1 MLLKKQT
8 VWLLTMLSLVFV
20 LSAYYFIG
28 DQQAG
33 EQMANE
39 HAEQPAATES
49 AENHDGDQGEA
60 AGTDGEEGT
69 EGTEGTEGAEGTEGE
84 EATEEDGS
92 AVVKYIST
100 DETFAEMR
108 YELENLRSVHRAE
121 LKDRMASTE
130 LPAEEISKA
139 VDQYNELAQISEK
152 ELILEST
159 IRSRKDVDDA
169 LVRVTDGK
177 IRVTVKTAEH
187 SPQMAND
194 IYHMVRQEFADVRN
208 ENIAFEFSTA
218 DASE

>member
-33 EQMANE
+33 EQLANE
-39 HAEQPAATES
+39 QAEQPAATES
-49 AENHDGDQGEA
+49 AENHDGDHGEA

-69 EGTEGTEGAEGTEGE
+69 EGAEGTEGVEGE
-84 EATEEDGS
+84 EVAEEDGS

-100 DETFAEMR
+100 DETLAEMR

-139 VDQYNELAQISEK
+139 VDQYNELAQVSEK

-177 IRVTVKTAEH
+177 IRVTVKAAEH
-187 SPQMAND
+187 SPQIAND

>member
-33 EQMANE
+33 EQLAND
-39 HAEQPAATES
+39 ATEQPAATES
-49 AENHDGDQGEA
+49 AENHGGEEGEA
-60 AGTDGEEGT
+60 AGTDEEEGT
-69 EGTEGTEGAEGTEGE
+69 ENAEGVKGE

-92 AVVKYIST
+92 AVVKYISS
-100 DETFAEMR
+100 DETLAEMR
-108 YELENLRSVHRAE
+108 YELENLRSAHRAE
-121 LKDRMASTE
+121 LKEMMASTD

-159 IRSRKDVDDA
+159 IRSHKDVDDA

-177 IRVTVKTAEH
+177 IRITVKTAAH

-194 IYHMVRQEFADVRN
+194 IYHMVRQEFKDVRN
-208 ENIAFEFSTA
+208 EDIAFDFPPVTE
-218 DASE
+218 EGGE

>member
-33 EQMANE
+33 EQMVND
-39 HAEQPAATES
+39 AEQPAATES
-49 AENHDGDQGEA
+49 AENHDGEEGEA

-69 EGTEGTEGAEGTEGE
+69 EGAEGAEGVKGE

-139 VDQYNELAQISEK
+139 VDQYNELAHVSEK
-152 ELILEST
+152 EQILEST

-177 IRVTVKTAEH
+177 IRVTVKTEAH

-208 ENIAFEFSTA
+208 EDIAFHFPPAEE
-218 DASE
+218 SE

>member
-33 EQMANE
+33 EQLAND
-39 HAEQPAATES
+39 ATEQPAATES
-49 AENHDGDQGEA
+49 AENHGGEEGEA
-60 AGTDGEEGT
+60 AGTDEEEGT
-69 EGTEGTEGAEGTEGE
+69 EGVEGE

-92 AVVKYIST
+92 AVVKYISS
-100 DETFAEMR
+100 DETLAEMR

-121 LKDRMASTE
+121 LKEMMASTE

-159 IRSRKDVDDA
+159 IRSHKDVDDA

-177 IRVTVKTAEH
+177 IRVTVKTAAH

-194 IYHMVRQEFADVRN
+194 IYHMVRQEFKDVRN
-208 ENIAFEFSTA
+208 EDIAFDFPPVTEEGA
-218 DASE
+218 E

>member
-33 EQMANE
+33 EQLANE
-39 HAEQPAATES
+39 QAEQPAATES
-49 AENHDGDQGEA
+49 AENHDGDHGEA

-69 EGTEGTEGAEGTEGE
+69 EGAEGVEGE
-84 EATEEDGS
+84 EAAEEDGS

-100 DETFAEMR
+100 DETLAEMR

-139 VDQYNELAQISEK
+139 VDQYNELAQVSEK

-177 IRVTVKTAEH
+177 IRVTVKAAEH
-187 SPQMAND
+187 SPQIAND

>member
-1 MLLKKQT
+1 
-8 VWLLTMLSLVFV
+8 MLSLVFV

-39 HAEQPAATES
+39 QAEQPTATES
-49 AENHDGDQGEA
+49 AENHDGDHGEA
-60 AGTDGEEGT
+60 TGTDGEEGP
-69 EGTEGTEGAEGTEGE
+69 EGTDGAESVEGVEGVEGE
-84 EATEEDGS
+84 EATDEDGS

>member
-33 EQMANE
+33 EQLAND
-39 HAEQPAATES
+39 ATEQPAATET
-49 AENHDGDQGEA
+49 AENHGGEEGEA

-69 EGTEGTEGAEGTEGE
+69 EGTEGEEAVEGE
-84 EATEEDGS
+84 EAAEEDGS
-92 AVVKYIST
+92 AVVKYISS
-100 DETFAEMR
+100 DETLAEMR

-121 LKDRMASTE
+121 LKEMMASTD

-159 IRSRKDVDDA
+159 IRSHKDVDDA

-177 IRVTVKTAEH
+177 IRVTVKTAAH

-194 IYHMVRQEFADVRN
+194 IYHMVRQEFKDVRN
-208 ENIAFEFSTA
+208 EDIAFDFPPVTE
-218 DASE
+218 EGGE